1 MRVRA
6 ILNPRAGLRAR
17 RALDALRAGLP
28 SWEPI
33 DIALTQGPGDA
44 SRLARESAE
53 RGDHAVLAV
62 GGDGTV
68 NEAAS
73 GLLGSHTALGVIPM
87 GSGNGLA
94 RTLGVPLRPEGALNA
109 LEHAV
114 VRRMDVGRAN
124 GGIFLN
130 VAGAG
135 FDAAVGHDF
144 HHHGRRGGRRGVFTY
159 VRLSAARVFS
169 YVPETYT
176 LRAGDHTFEGR
187 ALVIAFVNGRQ
198 YGGGAILSPK
208 GRLDDGVLD
217 VAVIEAAPAWEIL
230 LGAPRLFLGGLEGF
244 RPFRLLPATEAV
256 LEGPVAF
263 PHHRDGEAE
272 PEVTRLEVRVE
283 PRALEVLVPRLTA
296 DDPDG
301 PFAPEPHAPGQA

>member
-17 RALDALRAGLP
+17 RALAALRGGLP

-33 DIALTQGPGDA
+33 EIALTQGPGHA
-44 SRLARESAE
+44 TQLAHESAE
-53 RGDHAVLAV
+53 RGDAAVLAV

-68 NEAAS
+68 NEVAA
-73 GLLGSHTALGVIPM
+73 GLLGSRTALGVIPM

-94 RTLGVPLRPEGALNA
+94 RTLSLPLKPEGALNA

-124 GGIFLN
+124 GGLFLN

-135 FDAAVGHDF
+135 FDAAVGEDF
-144 HHHGRRGGRRGVFTY
+144 HHHGRRGGRRGVLTY

-169 YVPETYT
+169 YVPGTYV
-176 LRAGDHTFEGR
+176 LRAGDVTFEGR

-198 YGGGAILSPK
+198 YGGGAVLSPK
-208 GRLDDGVLD
+208 GRLDDGVFD
-217 VAVIEAAPAWEIL
+217 VALIEAAPAWELL
-230 LGAPRLFLGGLEGF
+230 LGAPRLFLGGLESF
-244 RPFRLLPATEAV
+244 RPFRLLRATEAV
-256 LEGPVAF
+256 LESPAPF
-263 PHHRDGEAE
+263 PHHRDGEPE
-272 PEVTRLEVRVE
+272 PAVSRLAVRIE
-283 PRALEVLVPRLTA
+283 ARALDVLVPREVAQDL
-296 DDPDG
+296 DG
-301 PFAPEPHAPGQA
+301 PFAPE

>member
-17 RALDALRAGLP
+17 RALEALRSGLP

-33 DIALTQGPGDA
+33 DIALTEGPGHA
-44 SRLARESAE
+44 SRLAHESAE
-53 RGDHAVLAV
+53 RGDDAVLAV

-68 NEAAS
+68 NEAAG
-73 GLLGSHTALGVIPM
+73 GLLGSRTALGVIPM

-94 RTLGVPLRPEGALNA
+94 RTLGLPLKPEGALNA

-124 GGIFLN
+124 GGLFLN

-135 FDAAVGHDF
+135 FDAAVGEDF
-144 HHHGRRGGRRGVFTY
+144 HHHGRRGGRRGVLTY

-176 LRAGDHTFEGR
+176 LRAGGQTFEGR

-198 YGGGAILSPK
+198 YGGGAVLSPK
-208 GRLDDGVLD
+208 GRLDDGVFD
-217 VAVIEAAPAWEIL
+217 VALIEAAPAWEIL
-230 LGAPRLFLGGLEGF
+230 LGAPRLFLGGLESF
-244 RPFRLLPATEAV
+244 RPFRLLRGTEAT

-263 PHHRDGEAE
+263 PHHRDGEPE
-272 PEVTRLEVRVE
+272 PAVTRLDVRIE
-283 PRALEVLVPRLTA
+283 SRALKVLVPRDVA
-296 DDPDG
+296 EDPDG
-301 PFAPEPHAPGQA
+301 PFAME

>member
-17 RALDALRAGLP
+17 RALVALRSGLP

-33 DIALTQGPGDA
+33 EVALTREPGHA

-53 RGDHAVLAV
+53 RGDDALLAV

-73 GLLGSHTALGVIPM
+73 GLIGSRTALGVIPM

-124 GGIFLN
+124 GGLFLN

-135 FDAAVGHDF
+135 FDAAVGEDF
-144 HHHGRRGGRRGVFTY
+144 HQHGRRGGRRGVFTY
-159 VRLSAARVFS
+159 VRLSAARVLS
-169 YVPETYT
+169 YVPQTYT
-176 LRAGDHTFEGR
+176 LRTGEQTFEGR

-198 YGGGAILSPK
+198 YGGGAVLSPN
-208 GRLDDGVLD
+208 GRLDDGVFD
-217 VAVIEAAPAWEIL
+217 VALIEAAPAWEL
-230 LGAPRLFLGGLEGF
+230 LVGAPRLFLGGLESF
-244 RPFRLLPATEAV
+244 RPFRLLRTTEAL
-256 LEGPVAF
+256 LEGPVPF
-263 PHHRDGEAE
+263 PHHRDGEPE
-272 PEVTRLEVRVE
+272 PAVARLEVRLE
-283 PRALEVLVPRLTA
+283 PRALAVLVPRPTA

-301 PFAPEPHAPGQA
+301 PFAPE

>member
-1 MRVRA
+1 VRARA

-17 RALDALRAGLP
+17 RALDALRGGLP
-28 SWEPI
+28 SWGPI

-44 SRLARESAE
+44 TRLAREAAE
-53 RGDHAVLAV
+53 RGDDAVLAV

-68 NEAAS
+68 NETAA
-73 GLLGSHTALGVIPM
+73 GLIGSRTALGVIPM

-94 RTLGVPLRPEGALNA
+94 RTLGLPLKPEGALNA

-124 GGIFLN
+124 GGLFLN

-135 FDAAVGHDF
+135 FDAAVGEDF

-159 VRLSAARVFS
+159 VRLSAARVLS
-169 YVPETYT
+169 YVPETYV
-176 LRAGDHTFEGR
+176 LRAGDVTFEGK

-208 GRLDDGVLD
+208 GRLDDGVFD
-217 VAVIEAAPAWEIL
+217 VALIEAAPAWELL
-230 LGAPRLFLGGLEGF
+230 LGAPRLFLGGLESF
-244 RPFRLLPATEAV
+244 RPFRLLRCTEAV

-263 PHHRDGEAE
+263 PHHRDGEPE
-272 PEVTRLEVRVE
+272 PAVSRLEVHIE
-283 PRALEVLVPRLTA
+283 PLALEVLVPRGIA
-296 DDPDG
+296 NDVDG
-301 PFAPEPHAPGQA
+301 PFSPDGHGPAAA